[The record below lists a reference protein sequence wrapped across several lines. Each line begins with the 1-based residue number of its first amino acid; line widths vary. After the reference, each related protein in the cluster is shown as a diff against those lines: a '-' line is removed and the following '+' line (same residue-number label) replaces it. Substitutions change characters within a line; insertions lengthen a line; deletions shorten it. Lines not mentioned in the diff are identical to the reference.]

1 MERLIQGLVNRDLIE
16 KFGEKALRKMKK
28 EELVQN
34 MLPLITFY
42 EEEFFK
48 NGLKILR
55 LVKLT

>member
-1 MERLIQGLVNRDLIE
+1 
-16 KFGEKALRKMKK
+16 MKK

-48 NGLKILR
+48 NGLKNLR
-55 LVKLT
+55 LVKPT